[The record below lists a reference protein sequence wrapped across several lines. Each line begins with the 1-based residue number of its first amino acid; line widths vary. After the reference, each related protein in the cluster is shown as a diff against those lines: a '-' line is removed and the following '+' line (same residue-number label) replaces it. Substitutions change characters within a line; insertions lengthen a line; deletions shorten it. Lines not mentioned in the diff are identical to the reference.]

1 MDKLLQ
7 HQNPVETNR
16 PRNPE
21 QIKKS
26 IAVEKELISE
36 NVDKIKQKFRE
47 MIDWRSHMSQHLFL
61 VLGTAAGLGYLASFF
76 FKRRVPPGERLA
88 NAINRMAKRTNVQRQ
103 NAIHAAVVG
112 IATKTATD
120 WLKAKTLQRKP
131 SQGIRKL
138 QGSNPHSEH
147 EQSRLVVNKEE
158 CRALANPEEA
168 GAKKPSEDVESRP
181 IPEIG

>member
-1 MDKLLQ
+1 MRPTNFLKKHMELLDE
-7 HQNPVETNR
+7 V
-16 PRNPE
+16 
-21 QIKKS
+21 
-26 IAVEKELISE
+26 SE
-36 NVDKIKQKFRE
+36 IGKTV
-47 MIDWRSHMSQHLFL
+47 SQR
-61 VLGTAAGLGYLASFF
+61 G
-76 FKRRVPPGERLA
+76 
-88 NAINRMAKRTNVQRQ
+88 MAKRTNVQRQ